1 MMLRASTKN
10 EASDVNLN
18 SVIEGSAGGETGVA
32 SGDALLVFAEAVL
45 SGDRPATTDARAAI
59 VAELGEAALADA
71 AAVVAAFNGIDRVA
85 DATGIPLDQ
94 TMDEKTVALRAE
106 LGIDAFAPTI

>member
-10 EASDVNLN
+10 QANDVNLG
-18 SVIEGSAGGETGVA
+18 SVMEGSASGETGVA
-32 SGDALLVFAEAVL
+32 AGDALLDFAEAVL
-45 SGDRPATTDARAAI
+45 SGNDTAAAEARAAV
-59 VAELGEAALADA
+59 VADLGAAALADA

-106 LGIDAFAPTI
+106 LGIDAFAATT